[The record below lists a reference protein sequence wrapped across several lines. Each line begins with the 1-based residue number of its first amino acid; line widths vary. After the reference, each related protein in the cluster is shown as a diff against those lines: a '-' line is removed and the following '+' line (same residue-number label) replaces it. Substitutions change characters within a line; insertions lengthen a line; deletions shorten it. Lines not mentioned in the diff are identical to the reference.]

1 MSFVRNLR
9 HSFILKGDYKKH
21 VVFMLFE
28 ILLITIGI
36 SIALQFD
43 DWENAK
49 KDTKVRTQYLI
60 DLKKELEADVDFF
73 RKLIP
78 GQKRTE
84 LVTREVYRVLKEND
98 LEVDMLQFIN
108 DLASITRWSA
118 WGRKPIIWRELQ
130 FSGKLDLISNR
141 ELVSDLQ
148 YYYDDLDTHYSNEL
162 LEFVDKTNDMRNL
175 LFELF
180 ALEDMDDYFETYPW
194 NQDKPADDEIIKRIF
209 NHPDLEKMIK
219 NYIVWLKIV
228 SMNIEYFTER
238 TERLILS
245 VEKEL
250 NKEK

>member
-1 MSFVRNLR
+1 MSFIRNLR
-9 HSFILKGDYKKH
+9 HNFILKGDYKKH
-21 VVFMLFE
+21 AVFMLFE

-43 DWENAK
+43 DWANAK
-49 KDTKVRTQYLI
+49 KDAEVRTQYLI
-60 DLKKELEADVDFF
+60 DLKKELESDVDFF

-108 DLASITRWSA
+108 DLAAITRWSA

-141 ELVSDLQ
+141 ELVSHLQ
-148 YYYDDLDTHYSNEL
+148 YYYDDLDTHYANEL
-162 LEFVDKTNDMRNL
+162 LEFVDKTNEMRNL

-194 NQDKPADDEIIKRIF
+194 NQDTPSDDKIIKRIF
-209 NHPDLEKMIK
+209 NHPDLEDMVK

-228 SMNIEYFTER
+228 SMNLEYFAER
-238 TERLILS
+238 TEKLILS
-245 VEKEL
+245 VDQEI
-250 NKEK
+250 NKD

>member
-1 MSFVRNLR
+1 MSFIRNLR
-9 HSFILKGDYKKH
+9 HNFILKSDYKKH
-21 VVFMLFE
+21 AVFMLFE

-49 KDTKVRTQYLI
+49 KDAEVRTQYLI
-60 DLKKELEADVDFF
+60 DLKKELESDVAFF

-98 LEVDMLQFIN
+98 LEVDMLQFTN
-108 DLASITRWSA
+108 DLAGITRWSA
-118 WGRKPIIWRELQ
+118 WGRKPVIWRELQ

-162 LEFVDKTNDMRNL
+162 LEFVDKTNEMRNL

-180 ALEDMDDYFETYPW
+180 ALEDMDNYFESYPW
-194 NQDKPADDEIIKRIF
+194 NQDRPSDDKVIKRIF
-209 NHPDLEKMIK
+209 DHPDLEKMVK
-219 NYIVWLKIV
+219 NYIVWLKVV
-228 SMNIEYFTER
+228 SLNLEYFAER
-238 TERLILS
+238 TDKLILS
-245 VEKEL
+245 VEQEI
-250 NKEK
+250 NKD